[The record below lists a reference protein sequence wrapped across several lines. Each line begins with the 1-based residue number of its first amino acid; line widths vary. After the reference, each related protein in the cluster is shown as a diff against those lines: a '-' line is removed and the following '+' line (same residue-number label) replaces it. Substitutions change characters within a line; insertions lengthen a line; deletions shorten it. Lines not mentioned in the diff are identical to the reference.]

1 MSVYELVKKGFEV
14 GFKSE
19 RVTVGKNW
27 VYVRGDKI
35 DSMYCIAIDDG
46 NIIINSSYVLE
57 SKFNKIDSYVWHLRL
72 GHINKDKMKRKHKKM
87 YNT

>member
-27 VYVRGDKI
+27 VYVRRDKI
-35 DSMYCIAIDDG
+35 DSMY
-46 NIIINSSYVLE
+46 VLQLMMV
-57 SKFNKIDSYVWHLRL
+57 I
-72 GHINKDKMKRKHKKM
+72 
-87 YNT
+87 